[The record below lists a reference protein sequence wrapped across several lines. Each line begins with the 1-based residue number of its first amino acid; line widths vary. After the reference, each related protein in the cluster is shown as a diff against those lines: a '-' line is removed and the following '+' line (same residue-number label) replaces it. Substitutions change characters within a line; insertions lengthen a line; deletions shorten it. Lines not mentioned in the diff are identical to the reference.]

1 MMKRIYT
8 GVKARPCALEI
19 VRVRQQTSSFMVL
32 TPLTSS
38 FPVAWFR
45 STAAA
50 WGQQIQAA
58 GITVKIFPT
67 PSANDTI
74 SWQER
79 TTGKLLLCYRGGA
92 LYLNW
97 LSQWQPHAVRTAQST
112 FAGTT
117 LTGNFVPTAS
127 YTLGFQNLPM
137 DLQTPWLGQTNEIA
151 VLTLHQL
158 WFKLVTRQVSIP
170 LGLSVAI

>member
-1 MMKRIYT
+1 MKRIYT
-8 GVKARPCALEI
+8 GVKAIPCALEI
-19 VRVRQQTSSFMVL
+19 VRVWQQTSSIMVL
-32 TPLTSS
+32 APLTSS

-50 WGQQIQAA
+50 WTQQIQAA

-74 SWQER
+74 SWQEN
-79 TTGKLLLCYRGGA
+79 TTGKLILCYRGGA
-92 LYLNW
+92 LYLNR
-97 LSQWQPHAVRTAQST
+97 LSQWQPHADRTDQST

-117 LTGNFVPTAS
+117 QTGSFIPTAS
-127 YTLGFQNLPM
+127 YTLRFENLPM
-137 DLQTPWLGQTNEIA
+137 DLQKPWLGQTNEIA

-158 WFKLVTRQVSIP
+158 WFKLVNLQISPP